1 MGDKDILE
9 RQIAIRLAQ
18 VDFDRLDALV
28 ARIPVVSRNAIAR
41 AALRLGIGFLEED
54 PARILKQLPSGRAKR
69 GRR

>member
-1 MGDKDILE
+1 MGYKDILG

-41 AALRLGIGFLEED
+41 AALRLGIGVLEED

-69 GRR
+69 GHR